1 MAKQVKQFKDSE
13 QRECVTY
20 ARVST
25 TKQAVSGLGKE
36 DQTRIV
42 EAYAAKENL
51 KIIGQFEDDESGKN
65 NKRKGLDK
73 AIKLCQATGA
83 TLVIAKLDRLSRR
96 ASFILS
102 LSETATSK
110 QNGFE
115 IKFCDNPKMDKTM
128 LGMLAI
134 FAEYE
139 YDKISERQSAAYRSK
154 RARIAKGEKIKLGN
168 AAALT
173 DENRQKAI
181 EVKRANR
188 AENENL
194 INAKISIKK
203 EIDAARRKGSTL
215 TANDLVKE
223 LNRQKIKTIRELEYE
238 LNNIRPIIREVLNE
252 MNLKRLPIAPPTPS
266 VKNDKKDMTAT
277 KTVCTNMRANNKTFQ
292 QIANF
297 LNENGFTT
305 SKGSNFEAITV
316 KRLIE
321 K

>member
-1 MAKQVKQFKDSE
+1 MAKQVKKFKDSD
-13 QRECVTY
+13 QKECVTY

-25 TKQAVSGLGKE
+25 AKQGKSGLGKE
-36 DQTRIV
+36 DQLRIV
-42 EAYAAKENL
+42 EAYAAKEHL
-51 KIIGQFEDDESGKN
+51 KIIGQFEDNESGKN
-65 NKRKGLDK
+65 NKRKGLDN

-96 ASFILS
+96 AAFVLS
-102 LSETATSK
+102 LSNAAESD

-115 IKFCDNPKMDKTM
+115 IVFCDNPKMDKTM

-139 YDKISERQSAAYRSK
+139 YDKISERQLAAYRSK
-154 RARIAKGEKIKLGN
+154 RARIANGENIKMGN

-181 EVKRANR
+181 EAKRQNR
-188 AENENL
+188 TENENL
-194 INAKISIKK
+194 INAKITIRK
-203 EIDAARRKGSTL
+203 EISGAKGTL
-215 TANDLVKE
+215 TASDIVKE
-223 LNRQKIKTIRELEYE
+223 LNRQKIQTIRGHEYE
-238 LNNIRPIIREVLNE
+238 LNNVRPIIKEVLNE
-252 MNLKRLPIAPPTPS
+252 MNLQALPTATPPPT
-266 VKNDKKDMTAT
+266 VKKEKKDMAAV

-292 QIANF
+292 QIADF
-297 LNENGFTT
+297 LNDNGFTT
-305 SKGSNFEAITV
+305 AKGSKFEAITV

>member
-1 MAKQVKQFKDSE
+1 MAKQVKKFKDSD
-13 QRECVTY
+13 QKECVTY

-25 TKQAVSGLGKE
+25 AKQGKSGLGKE
-36 DQTRIV
+36 EQLRIV

-51 KIIGQFEDDESGKN
+51 EIIGQFEDDESGKN
-65 NKRKGLDK
+65 NKRKGLDN

-96 ASFILS
+96 ASFVFS
-102 LSETATSK
+102 LSETASSE

-115 IKFCDNPKMDKTM
+115 IEFCDNPKMDKTM

-139 YDKISERQSAAYRSK
+139 YDKISERQLAAYRSK
-154 RARIAKGEKIKLGN
+154 RARIATGVKIKLGN

-181 EVKRANR
+181 EAKRKNR

-194 INAKISIKK
+194 INAKISIQK
-203 EIDAARRKGSTL
+203 EISSAKGTL

-223 LNRQKIKTIRELEYE
+223 LNRQKIQTIRGFDYE
-238 LNNIRPIIREVLNE
+238 LNNIRPIIKEVLKE
-252 MNLKRLPIAPPTPS
+252 MNLEKLP
-266 VKNDKKDMTAT
+266 TAT
-277 KTVCTNMRANNKTFQ
+277 TEPTAKIQKIDTTAAKAVSTNMRANKKTFQ
-292 QIANF
+292 QIADF

-305 SKGSNFEAITV
+305 SKGSKFEAISV

-321 K
+321 KQP